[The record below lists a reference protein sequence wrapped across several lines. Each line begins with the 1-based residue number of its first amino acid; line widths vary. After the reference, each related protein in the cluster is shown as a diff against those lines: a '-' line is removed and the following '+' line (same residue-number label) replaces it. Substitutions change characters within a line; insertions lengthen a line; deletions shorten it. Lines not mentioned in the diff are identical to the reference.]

1 MGVDVRGVGERHGG
15 RLGLSLRRAAL
26 LAVFALSG
34 AVAAIAAIVP
44 SSDAGLLLA
53 KTAVLEPIAIRLEEA
68 LLPAPATYV
77 REERMHRGDTF
88 HSVLGRLGI
97 NDADIQQLL
106 RQRTILQLL
115 RVGTVV
121 TAEVRAGKDHAGRDH
136 AGRDHDGELVWL
148 GFLSGR
154 EVAVRVDRVGRAL
167 VASEQRAQVVTRTV
181 LKSAVIRSS
190 LFAAADAAGIPDSI
204 AIQLAEVF
212 GSDIDFH
219 RELRQGDRFSVLY
232 ELHSVDGRPLR
243 AGRVFAAE
251 FTNQGR
257 KYRAL
262 RYADNFYAPDGKNMR
277 KGMLRSPLELSRVS
291 SGFGMRMHPLHKAW
305 RAHQGVDYA
314 APAGT
319 RVRAVGDGIV
329 EFAGRQG
336 GYGNLVIVRHASQI
350 STYYAHL
357 KAVGRGIRT
366 GARVAQGDTVG
377 LVGQTGW
384 ATGPHLHYEF
394 RVAGTARNPLSVPLP
409 AGTPVARH
417 DMDAFRAQ
425 SQEMTAQL
433 DLLAN
438 GQVAA
443 LE

>member
-1 MGVDVRGVGERHGG
+1 MGVDVREGG
-15 RLGLSLRRAAL
+15 RLAIPFRRAAL
-26 LAVFALSG
+26 LAAFALSS
-34 AVAAIAAIVP
+34 AVAALATIVP
-44 SSDAGLLLA
+44 STSAELLLSKA
-53 KTAVLEPIAIRLEEA
+53 AILEPVSIHLEDA
-68 LLPAPATYV
+68 LLPAPASYV
-77 REERMHRGDTF
+77 REERMQRGDTF
-88 HSVLGRLGI
+88 SGLLARLGI
-97 NDADIQQLL
+97 NDADIQQVL
-106 RQRTILQLL
+106 RQRATLQLL
-115 RVGTVV
+115 RVGTAV
-121 TAEVRAGKDHAGRDH
+121 TAEVRAGKDHE
-136 AGRDHDGELVWL
+136 GELVWL

-154 EVAVRVDRVGRAL
+154 DSTVRIERVGRGL
-167 VASEQRAQVVTRTV
+167 VASEQRAQVVTRSV
-181 LKSAVIRSS
+181 LRSAVIRSS

-212 GSDIDFH
+212 GSDVDFH

-232 ELHSVDGRPLR
+232 EMHSVDGRPLR
-243 AGRVFAAE
+243 AGRVLAAE

-262 RYADNFYAPDGKNMR
+262 RYADNFYAADGKNMR

-336 GYGNLVIVRHASQI
+336 GYGNLVIVRHASQV

-357 KAVGRGIRT
+357 KAMGRGIRT
-366 GARVAQGDTVG
+366 GARIAQGDTVG

-409 AGTPVARH
+409 AGMPIARH
-417 DMDAFRAQ
+417 DMDAFRAH
-425 SQEMTAQL
+425 SQEMAAQL

>member
-1 MGVDVRGVGERHGG
+1 MGVDVQEVGRP
-15 RLGLSLRRAAL
+15 LGSLRRVAL
-26 LAVFALSG
+26 LAVFALSS
-34 AVAAIAAIVP
+34 AVAAVATIVP
-44 SSDAGLLLA
+44 STDAELLLA
-53 KTAVLEPIAIRLEEA
+53 KAAVLEPVAIRLEDS
-68 LLPAPATYV
+68 LLPAPVTYV
-77 REERMHRGDTF
+77 REDRLQRGDTYQG
-88 HSVLGRLGI
+88 LLARLAI
-97 NDADIQQLL
+97 NEADIQQLL
-106 RQRTILQLL
+106 RQRSLQML
-115 RVGTVV
+115 RAGTVV
-121 TAEVRAGKDHAGRDH
+121 TAEVLAGK
-136 AGRDHDGELVWL
+136 DHDGELVWL
-148 GFLSGR
+148 GFLTGR
-154 EVAVRVDRVGRAL
+154 DMAVRIERVGQNL
-167 VASEQRAQVVTRTV
+167 VASEQRIQIVTRSV

-190 LFAAADAAGIPDSI
+190 LFAAADAADIPDAV
-204 AIQLAEVF
+204 AIQLADIF
-212 GSDIDFH
+212 GSDIDFL

-232 ELHSVDGRPLR
+232 DMHSVDGRPLR
-243 AGRVFAAE
+243 PGRVLAAE

-262 RYADNFYAPDGKNMR
+262 RYADNYYAPDGKNMR
-277 KGMLRSPLELSRVS
+277 KALLRSPLELSRVS

-336 GYGNLVIVRHASQI
+336 GYGNLVIVRHDSRI
-350 STYYAHL
+350 STFYAHL
-357 KAVGRGIRT
+357 RTLGRGIRT
-366 GARVAQGDTVG
+366 GARVAQGDAVG

-394 RVAGTARNPLSVPLP
+394 RVAGAARNPLSVPLP

-417 DMDAFRAQ
+417 DMDAFRSRAQ
-425 SQEMTAQL
+425 ELAARL
-433 DLLAN
+433 DLLEN